1 MNKKIY
7 IAIIIVALIITGSLG
22 YFAFSQNLKIQKPPK
37 NSNEAKPKQ
46 TDIYEKTRTIFVGNE
61 NAKAILNYAV
71 HWNAKF
77 QTEGIYDEKG
87 NLTSKALKQYLE
99 EYTKLHPEIAFN
111 IRIILEDDPIQRLK
125 LWYQNN
131 YPIDIFQSE
140 ANAIADFVTNGM
152 VDTPPQIVIDDVKK
166 NYATYQNAF
175 YKNQIWGYPTEI
187 NTYQL
192 VYNKDI
198 LRKAGFQTPPK
209 TWEELVE
216 MAIKTT
222 QKDTNGRILRYG
234 FAFDKT
240 LNWQVVEPFLSMLF
254 TNNGKFIE
262 NNVSYLNQKEA
273 IDTLKAQLELFQKGA
288 TNTGISTFDFQNG
301 KIAMI
306 LCPPWLKA
314 TFQKSFGDKFEST
327 VGVAPIPYL
336 SKPGTYEYG
345 WYLGVENKS
354 KYKEEA
360 WKFLEWFNSE
370 IQPTT
375 KTTRNGDFLVETIG
389 VIPSRKVDIDNHKKQ
404 LGDFFTA
411 PFVKALSVAKAQEYT
426 LHDTEIRNI
435 IRENIVLAWTMH
447 KTPEVALNDATVKIN
462 NFLKL

>member
-1 MNKKIY
+1 MNKKI
-7 IAIIIVALIITGSLG
+7 IAISIASILIVGGLVYLALI
-22 YFAFSQNLKIQKPPK
+22 QKLKIKEQQQAQ
-37 NSNEAKPKQ
+37 NQVTPKQ
-46 TDIYEKTRTIFVGNE
+46 ADIYEKTRTIFVGNKD
-61 NAKAILNYAV
+61 AKTVLNYAV

-87 NLTSKALKQYLE
+87 NLKYKALKQYLE

-111 IRIILEDDPIQRLK
+111 IRIILEDDPAQRLK

-140 ANAIADFVTNGM
+140 ANSIADFVTAGI
-152 VDTPPQIVIDDVKK
+152 VDTPPKTVIDDIKK
-166 NYATYQNAF
+166 NYITYQNAF
-175 YKNQIWGYPTEI
+175 YKNEIWGYPTEI

-198 LRKAGFQTPPK
+198 LREAGFKNPPK
-209 TWEELVE
+209 TWKELIDV
-216 MAIKTT
+216 AVKTT
-222 QKDTNGRILRYG
+222 QKDANGRILRYG

-262 NNVSYLNQKEA
+262 NNTSYLNQKEA
-273 IDTLKAQLELFQKGA
+273 VDTLKAQIELFQKGA
-288 TNTGISTFDFQNG
+288 TNTGISTYDFQNG

-314 TFQKSFGDKFEST
+314 TFQKSFGDKFSTT

-336 SKPGTYEYG
+336 ATPGTYQYG
-345 WYLGVENKS
+345 WYMGVESKS

-360 WKFLEWFNSE
+360 WKFLKWFNSDV
-370 IQPTT
+370 QLAS
-375 KTTRNGDFLVETIG
+375 KTTRNGDFLVETIS
-389 VIPSRKVDIDNHKKQ
+389 VIPSRKIDIDNHKKQ
-404 LGDFFTA
+404 LDDSFTA
-411 PFVKALSVAKAQEYT
+411 PFVKALSVAKAQQYF
-426 LHDTEIRNI
+426 LHDNEIKTI
-435 IRENIVLAWTMH
+435 LRESIVLTWTMH
-447 KTPEVALNDATVKIN
+447 KTPEAALNDATIKIN